1 VEVLL
6 ENGKKIPIKI
16 EYINR
21 IGAATC
27 ILVSDFGNINQI
39 DKVKKIVSRAD
50 LVLVALGND
59 GKLARENRDL
69 PSIYLP
75 MTQELLLK
83 EIYKVN
89 PRIALILQTGN
100 PLTSQWAAEHVPSI
114 LQAWYPGQEGGA
126 ALAGILFGLENPS
139 GKLPMTIYESEQQLP
154 NILDYDIWKGRTYQ
168 YLSSKPLYGFG
179 HGLSYSNFE
188 YADLQCNDVVHVD
201 GTLQCSI
208 KVKNISDVVGEEVI
222 QVYVSREK
230 TPVYTFPLKKLIA
243 FARVN
248 LKPNESKT
256 VTFTI
261 TPRQLSV
268 WQDGEWK
275 MLSGKYSLFVGGGQK
290 ELSKGMNKDFEIK

>member
-1 VEVLL
+1 
-6 ENGKKIPIKI
+6 
-16 EYINR
+16 
-21 IGAATC
+21 
-27 ILVSDFGNINQI
+27 
-39 DKVKKIVSRAD
+39 
-50 LVLVALGND
+50 
-59 GKLARENRDL
+59 
-69 PSIYLP
+69 
-75 MTQELLLK
+75 
-83 EIYKVN
+83 
-89 PRIALILQTGN
+89 
-100 PLTSQWAAEHVPSI
+100 
-114 LQAWYPGQEGGA
+114 
-126 ALAGILFGLENPS
+126 
-139 GKLPMTIYESEQQLP
+139 MTIYESEQQLP

-256 VTFTI
+256 VTL
-261 TPRQLSV
+261 P
-268 WQDGEWK
+268 
-275 MLSGKYSLFVGGGQK
+275 
-290 ELSKGMNKDFEIK
+290 